1 MLRSIF
7 PGRSTLVEF
16 ADFRFDSDLGKGK
29 KS

>member
-7 PGRSTLVEF
+7 SGSCTMVEF
-16 ADFRFDSDLGKGK
+16 ADFRFDSGLGKGK